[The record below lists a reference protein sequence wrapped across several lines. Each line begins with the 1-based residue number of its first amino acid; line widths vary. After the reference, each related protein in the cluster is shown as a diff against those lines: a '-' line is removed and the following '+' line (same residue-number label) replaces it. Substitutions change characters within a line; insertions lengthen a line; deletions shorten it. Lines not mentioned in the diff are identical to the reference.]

1 MTQQAADH
9 PTGLRP
15 ELLPPGLSP
24 WEVLTGASRV
34 FAHPQDVVAAPDLSR
49 EEKQAV
55 LASWASDAW
64 TVESVP
70 GLRHCP
76 GLADRTVPVD
86 AVLDA
91 LRSLDPE
98 AIDEVCEWP
107 VLARRRRKA
116 GVRWLTP
123 RLSRVA

>member
-1 MTQQAADH
+1 MTQQAAGH
-9 PTGLRP
+9 PTGLCP
-15 ELLPPGLSP
+15 EPLPPGLWP
-24 WEVLTGASRV
+24 WEVPLGTSQV
-34 FAHPQDVVAAPDLSR
+34 FVHPHDVVTAPDLSR
-49 EEKQAV
+49 EDKRAI
-55 LASWASDAW
+55 LAAWASDVWA
-64 TVESVP
+64 VESAP
-70 GLRHCP
+70 GLRRCP

-98 AIDEVCEWP
+98 APDEACERP

-123 RLSRVA
+123 RLSRVT